1 MRHIKNYCMKII
13 ISEKQLKSITEQYL
27 GQAPK
32 KIENPF
38 DFGNVLSSVNNVS
51 AQGVDLIKKYEKFD
65 DKEYIDDAGKL
76 SIGYGTRLK
85 YHPELKNKKI
95 NDEVA
100 TAYLKKVLDSEVVP
114 SIKRNIKIPLNQN
127 QLNAVASLIYNI
139 GSSKFANSK
148 LLKAI
153 NSKNINEIIKN
164 WQEFRLGDGEIL
176 DGLVKRRAEE
186 IKLFFS
192 K

>member
-1 MRHIKNYCMKII
+1 MEVI
-13 ISEKQLKSITEQYL
+13 ISKNQLKNITEQYL

-32 KIENPF
+32 KVENPF
-38 DFGNVLSSVNNVS
+38 DFGKILRTINNVS
-51 AQGVDLIKKYEKFD
+51 SQCIDLIKKYEEFKE
-65 DKEYIDDAGKL
+65 KEYIDDAGKL

-95 NDEVA
+95 NNQVA

-127 QLNAVASLIYNI
+127 QMNAVASLVYNI
-139 GSSKFANSK
+139 GITKFANSK

-164 WQEFRLGDGEIL
+164 WQEFRLGVGDIL
-176 DGLVKRRAEE
+176 GGLVNRRAEE